1 MALRPEER
9 YNNATDFREA
19 LRRVGRTTIE
29 AVKVQVNE
37 PFKADSQVEETV
49 VRGQDNTAPHLALV
63 EWRRRFG
70 PGAIAALLL
79 IIFAV
84 AVAVFYNSEERLPA
98 APKNTAAVANP
109 GDSKQP
115 TPAPRKADHA
125 LANNSAVTNTKKEAN
140 DRESASERVNEKKK
154 EAVAVN
160 SRPAATKSLQ
170 SIKSLPVKS
179 RRAVGAPTLRLPNP
193 ELGNNLSAPA
203 NESGTRAFGSST
215 AAPQFF
221 RAADGT
227 LTVKFSDGS
236 TRVVK
241 PGERTS
247 RPD

>member
-1 MALRPEER
+1 
-9 YNNATDFREA
+9 
-19 LRRVGRTTIE
+19 
-29 AVKVQVNE
+29 
-37 PFKADSQVEETV
+37 
-49 VRGQDNTAPHLALV
+49 
-63 EWRRRFG
+63 
-70 PGAIAALLL
+70 
-79 IIFAV
+79 V

-115 TPAPRKADHA
+115 TPAPRKADRA
-125 LANNSAVTNTKKEAN
+125 LANNSAATNTKKEAN
-140 DRESASERVNEKKK
+140 DREAASERVNEKKK

-160 SRPAATKSLQ
+160 SRPATTKSLQ
-170 SIKSLPVKS
+170 SIKSPPVKS
-179 RRAVGAPTLRLPNP
+179 RAVGAPTLRLPNP

-203 NESGTRAFGSST
+203 SESGTRAFGSST